1 MPVFTTAVLVV
12 SELWLAAPENGLVA
26 GLVDNHHVLQHCG
39 FITLTD
45 AGRASSVTG
54 HNSGIKVVQVTRR
67 GVMTVEVTRQAG
79 AWARMLCQLRCVP
92 LIHRLPPVDCS

>member
-1 MPVFTTAVLVV
+1 M
-12 SELWLAAPENGLVA
+12 VA

-39 FITLTD
+39 FITFDRRRSRIMT
-45 AGRASSVTG
+45 VTG
-54 HNSGIKVVQVTRR
+54 HNSGVKAVQVTRR